1 MLLGVRA
8 GSIRGW
14 RTDKLRRFP
23 ELHFSYEEEA
33 APEDFFV
40 PYVWTFV
47 VTHSAIPWNAQAI
60 ALFSPLSTSV
70 SASSLDRLDTS
81 ITTRAS
87 TGSDAFA

>member
-1 MLLGVRA
+1 MPGARA

-33 APEDFFV
+33 SPEDFFV

-47 VTHSAIPWNAQAI
+47 VTHSAIPWNAQAV
-60 ALFSPLSTSV
+60 ALFSPLSASV
-70 SASSLDRLDTS
+70 SASSLDRLD
-81 ITTRAS
+81 RLES
-87 TGSDAFA
+87 TAGSEALA